1 MGVGFANLVH
11 IFLYFMPLTGKLCLF
26 ATFHSLSM
34 GLLKCFHT
42 PSAALRGNHW
52 HNLLWVNQRN
62 KLASYLLHKWGKALH
77 QKLTCSIDIFL
88 FGWAE
93 VCLNLILY
101 YFIIEQ
107 HQPRPRWNHLAL
119 SCRPD
124 MAKIQLHTEEN
135 EL

>member
-1 MGVGFANLVH
+1 MGVGFVNFVQ
-11 IFLYFMPLTGKLCLF
+11 ISLYFMPFMGELWLF

-34 GLLKCFHT
+34 GLSKCSNT
-42 PSAALRGNHW
+42 SPAVLRGNHR
-52 HNLLWVNQRN
+52 HNLLWVNERN
-62 KLASYLLHKWGKALH
+62 KLASYLLHEWGKASH